1 MSRAPRYDGS
11 VKRPRRGIVQPRPKK
26 ELGQHFLRDRAILD
40 EIAEA
45 ATPPPGGFLVEIGA
59 GTGELTEALLRRHQ
73 GVVAIEVEPRL
84 VRHLRRRF
92 ANTPS
97 VRIIEGD
104 ARTIDLPKELE
115 VERPRYAAVGN
126 LPYYAANPI
135 IRHFLEDLPPPTEL
149 VVMLQREVAQDL
161 VAWRGK
167 RSLHSISVEVYAEPE
182 LLFDVPPEAFD
193 PAPKVWS
200 SVVRLRVRPRPLV
213 PREQMPRFFDLVAR
227 TFKNPRKQLHNALAQ
242 GIWLP
247 PGGAREALE
256 RAGIDPARRPETL
269 VIDEWLRLLETTEA
283 VRAEA

>member
-1 MSRAPRYDGS
+1 MTRAPQYDGT
-11 VKRPRRGIVQPRPKK
+11 VKKPRRGLAQPRAKK

-40 EIAEA
+40 AIARA
-45 ATPPPGGFLVEIGA
+45 VTPPPEGFLVEVGA
-59 GTGELTEALLRRHQ
+59 GTGELTEALLQRHG
-73 GVVAIEVEPRL
+73 GVVAIEIEPRL
-84 VRHLRRRF
+84 VRVLRRRF
-92 ANTPS
+92 AGIPS

-115 VERPRYAAVGN
+115 LAHPRYAAVGN

-135 IRHFLEDLPPPTEL
+135 IRHFLEDLPPPTEF
-149 VVMLQREVAQDL
+149 VVMLQREVAQDI
-161 VAWRGK
+161 VAWKGK

-182 LLFDVPPEAFD
+182 LLFDVPPEAFE

-213 PREQMPRFFDLVAR
+213 PPERIPRFFDLVAR

-247 PGGAREALE
+247 PGGAREALA

-269 VIDEWLRLLETTEA
+269 AIEEWLRLLESTEA
-283 VRAEA
+283 VRAGA